1 MHAHARARACA
12 RSHAHR
18 AARRRRRAAPWKGA
32 HIAGARRGA
41 GGRLRSAADGPVS
54 EGSRGFVSSSLFH
67 CMQPRAGRPPPGAF
81 ASHQGHFPKIL
92 LHLQIPF
99 RPHPFVHG
107 RATQLAQARDCPPPL
122 GHLQLACSNNKLAC
136 NQLSAACHQ
145 AAGVTAYPLSF
156 PSSPQ
161 VSSHYTRTQRH
172 PCSRGRTTILSY
184 TTACAAGESIQPPPA
199 WLTAATLQSED
210 SLACRCSPPMTA
222 RARCKNKHHT
232 NSRPPTAPRL
242 LGSWRQRRLHFQHDA
257 TQHAVPAAL
266 LNL

>member
-81 ASHQGHFPKIL
+81 ASHQGHFPNIL

-172 PCSRGRTTILSY
+172 PCSRGRTTYYLILHHSVCGRRIHPAPAGLAHRGN
-184 TTACAAGESIQPPPA
+184 TAVRRFPGMQMQSPHDRARAVQKQTPHQLPAPHRAAPPRQLAAAPPA
-199 WLTAATLQSED
+199 L
-210 SLACRCSPPMTA
+210 
-222 RARCKNKHHT
+222 
-232 NSRPPTAPRL
+232 
-242 LGSWRQRRLHFQHDA
+242 
-257 TQHAVPAAL
+257 PA
-266 LNL
+266 